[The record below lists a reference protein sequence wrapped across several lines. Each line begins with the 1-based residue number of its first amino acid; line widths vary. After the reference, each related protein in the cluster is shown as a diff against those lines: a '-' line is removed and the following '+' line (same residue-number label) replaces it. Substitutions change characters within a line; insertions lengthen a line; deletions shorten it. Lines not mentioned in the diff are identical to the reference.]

1 MRSLRALL
9 LTLVFAAIP
18 AAAQTIT
25 TTSMPNGTV
34 NVAYSFQLGCT
45 NCAINA
51 VWSISPA
58 SGPLPPN
65 LGINPSSGVIS
76 GVPTT
81 SGSYP
86 FLAQVQNPAQAPVTQ
101 ALTINIVGPIT
112 ITTSSFPNGTLNN
125 TYTSPPLAAK
135 GGIAPYTWIL
145 ATGPLPPGL
154 GLSSTPSGTV
164 IAGVPTAVGTYQF
177 ILEATDNFGDAG
189 TAVLSISIVSGV
201 AITTTALPN
210 GVVGQVYNVQ
220 LTCAACTGYTWSISS
235 GTLPPVLSISPSGD
249 ITGTPTTV
257 GTFTFSV
264 SLSSTSPPISTVT
277 QPLSITINP
286 PLEITPATLPVA
298 TVNVPYS
305 TTILGTGGSPPYTWS
320 FTSTANAGLKINSSS
335 GVISGT
341 PTVGGQYTL
350 GVMLADSGG
359 LSVTRL
365 FILYVASTLS
375 VTTTSLANGTV
386 GTVYPTQTLAATGG
400 QQPYVWS
407 VPPAALPP
415 GLLLNAKPGTITGT
429 PTSAG
434 TYPFTMTV
442 TDTLGNIASASL
454 SITVAGSN
462 VTITISPTTLTGGTV
477 GVAYSQAL
485 TASGGAAPYTWS
497 IFSSVLSAAG
507 PPAGALPAGLTLN
520 PATGVISGTPTAA
533 GTFGFTVQAIDSN
546 KASGLQALS
555 IVIAPA
561 PPLTVTTTSLPGG
574 TVGTAYSQTLAATGG
589 LSPYT
594 WSVPPGT
601 LPAGLGLNATTGAIT
616 GTPTAAATSSFT
628 VTVTDSV
635 KNTAQHALS
644 IAIAAAV
651 PPLTVTASALPAATV
666 GIAYTESPLTVSGGT
681 PPYAYSFGALN
692 SNAVVTTN
700 TDGLKI
706 NPSTGAISGTPIAA
720 GQFTLPVIVND
731 SSSPVQTSAQ
741 NLPLTVN
748 SAPPPTVTLTG
759 VPPSSG
765 FDQQVAP
772 TLSISAAYPT
782 ALTGTIVLTFAPSVT
797 PPQGSTGAIDD
808 LMIQFSNGSR
818 TIDFTIP
825 AGSTTPTL
833 NNASSIT
840 VLTGTTAGAITLTT
854 TLTDSSGATLGSPSV
869 QTIVNNAAVP
879 FIDKVT
885 LTQVPGGVTV
895 TVTGFSSTR
904 DMNNGQFAFVP
915 GTGDSFANPSQ
926 TSGILDVSVALNGAF
941 TTWWAD
947 PAQANPFGTQFTL
960 TVPFTQTN
968 AAGASVPQL
977 VIVSVTVT
985 LSNSKGASNPVSLS
999 Q

>member
-9 LTLVFAAIP
+9 VTLVFAAIP

-45 NCAINA
+45 NCAAGA

-58 SGPLPPN
+58 AGPLPPN

-76 GVPTT
+76 GIPTT
-81 SGSYP
+81 TGVYN
-86 FLAQVQNPAQAPVTQ
+86 FLAQVQNPAGPPITQ
-101 ALTINIVGPIT
+101 ALTLNITGPIT
-112 ITTSSFPNGTLNN
+112 INTTSFPTGTLNN
-125 TYTSPPLAAK
+125 TYTSPPLAAS
-135 GGIAPYTWIL
+135 GGIKPYTWTLVSGI
-145 ATGPLPPGL
+145 LPPGL
-154 GLSSTPSGTV
+154 GFASTTSGTV
-164 IAGVPTAVGTYQF
+164 ISGVPTAVGTYQF

-189 TAVLSISIVSGV
+189 TAVLSITIVSGT
-201 AITTTALPN
+201 AITTTALMN
-210 GVVGQVYNVQ
+210 GVVGQIYNVQ
-220 LTCAACTGYTWSISS
+220 LACTVCTGYTWSISA
-235 GTLPPVLSISPSGD
+235 GALPPVLSISPGGD

-257 GTFTFSV
+257 GTFTFTV
-264 SLSSTSPPISTVT
+264 SLTSTSPPVNIVT
-277 QPLSITINP
+277 QALSITVNP

-298 TVNVPYS
+298 TVNVQYS
-305 TTILGTGGSPPYTWS
+305 TTIVGTGGTPPYTWS
-320 FTSTANAGLKINSSS
+320 FTSKQNAGLKIDSSS

-341 PTVGGQYTL
+341 PTIGGQYTL
-350 GVMLADSGG
+350 GVLLADSGG

-375 VTTTSLANGTV
+375 VTTTSLAGGTV

-400 QQPYVWS
+400 QQPYLWS

-415 GLLLNAKPGTITGT
+415 GLLLNGKQGTITGT

-434 TYPFTMTV
+434 TYPFTMKV

-462 VTITISPTTLTGGTV
+462 VTITISPTTLPGGTV

-485 TASGGAAPYTWS
+485 TASGGASPYTWS
-497 IFSSVLSAAG
+497 IFSSLLSAAG
-507 PPAGALPAGLTLN
+507 PPPGTLPAGLTLS
-520 PATGVISGTPTAA
+520 PSTGVISGSPTAA
-533 GTFGFTVQAIDSN
+533 GTFAFIVQAIDSN
-546 KASGLQALS
+546 KVSAQQALS

-561 PPLTVTTTSLPGG
+561 PPLTITPVTLGNAD
-574 TVGTAYSQTLAATGG
+574 VGAFYQQGVTATGG
-589 LSPYT
+589 
-594 WSVPPGT
+594 VPPYAWSLASGT
-601 LPAGLGLNATTGAIT
+601 LPAGLTLSASSGAIT
-616 GTPTAAATSSFT
+616 GTPTTAATANFT
-628 VTVTDSV
+628 VQVTDSA
-635 KNTAQHALS
+635 KATATLSLS
-644 IAIAAAV
+644 IVVVSA
-651 PPLTVTASALPAATV
+651 LKVTATALPAATV
-666 GIAYTESPLTVSGGT
+666 GVAYTASPLTASGGT
-681 PPYAYSFGALN
+681 PPYSYSL
-692 SNAVVTTN
+692 SSTN
-700 TDGLKI
+700 TNGTVISSDGLTI
-706 NPSTGAISGTPIAA
+706 NPTTGAISGTPTAT
-720 GQFTLPVIVND
+720 GQFTLTPVVAD
-731 SSSPVQTSAQ
+731 SSAPEQMFAL

-748 SAPPPTVTLTG
+748 APAPPSVTLTG

-765 FDQQVAP
+765 FDQQVGP

-782 ALTGTIVLTFAPSVT
+782 ALTGTIVLTFTPSVT

-854 TLTDSSGATLGSPSV
+854 TLTDSSGAALGTPSV

-926 TSGILDVSVALNGAF
+926 TSGIEDVSVALNGAF

-947 PAQANPFGTQFTL
+947 AAQANPFGTQFTL

-968 AAGASVPQL
+968 AAGTSVPQL